1 MQEHRSKIAVLMQQ
15 QQVCVNIVK
24 QATLRT
30 QWEMLLLIMRH
41 DHAATAVTQV
51 AAETDTALPTN
62 GLGNATTRQDNMQ
75 STHPA
80 SDYPL
85 SMM

>member
-1 MQEHRSKIAVLMQQ
+1 MQERRSKIAVLMQQ
-15 QQVCVNIVK
+15 QQVCVNIVE
-24 QATLRT
+24 QATLKT

-51 AAETDTALPTN
+51 AAETEFALPTN
-62 GLGNATTRQDNMQ
+62 GLGNATQDNVQ

-85 SMM
+85 FMM

>member
-1 MQEHRSKIAVLMQQ
+1 MQQ
-15 QQVCVNIVK
+15 QQVCVNIVE
-24 QATLRT
+24 QATLKR

-51 AAETDTALPTN
+51 AAETESALPTS
-62 GLGNATTRQDNMQ
+62 GLGNATQDNVQ

-80 SDYPL
+80 SHYPL
-85 SMM
+85 YMM